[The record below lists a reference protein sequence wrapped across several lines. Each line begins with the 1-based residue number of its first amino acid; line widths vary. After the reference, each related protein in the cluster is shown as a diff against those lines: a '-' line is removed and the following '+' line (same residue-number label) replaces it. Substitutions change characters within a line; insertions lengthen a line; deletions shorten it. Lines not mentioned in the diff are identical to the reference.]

1 VHIARSYAPV
11 SADKKDIQEVIMRK
25 PELIAA
31 VARKS
36 GIPESKAADMVN
48 SVFATISDVL
58 AEGDEVA
65 ISGFG
70 TFRVA
75 ARPARDGRNPQTG
88 APMKI
93 RAGKTPRFT
102 PGASLKRAVDN

>member
-1 VHIARSYAPV
+1 
-11 SADKKDIQEVIMRK
+11 MRK
-25 PELIAA
+25 PELISA
-31 VARKS
+31 VAKKT
-36 GIPESKAADMVN
+36 GMPESKAADAVN
-48 SVFATISDVL
+48 TVFATISDVL
-58 AEGDEVA
+58 ADGDEVA

-75 ARPARDGRNPQTG
+75 VRPARDGRNPQTG

-102 PGASLKRAVDN
+102 PGASLKRSVDS

>member
-1 VHIARSYAPV
+1 
-11 SADKKDIQEVIMRK
+11 MRK

-31 VARKS
+31 VAKKS
-36 GIPESKAADMVN
+36 GLPETKAASVVN
-48 SVFATISDVL
+48 GVFETIGEVL
-58 AEGDEVA
+58 ADGDEVS

-75 ARPARDGRNPQTG
+75 FRPERDGRHPRTR

-102 PGASLKRAVDN
+102 PGASLKRAVDPQG

>member
-1 VHIARSYAPV
+1 M
-11 SADKKDIQEVIMRK
+11 MRK

-31 VARKS
+31 VAKKT
-36 GIPESKAADMVN
+36 GIPETKAADAVN
-48 SVFATISDVL
+48 TVFATISDVL
-58 AEGDEVA
+58 AGGDEVA

-75 ARPARDGRNPQTG
+75 ARPGREGRNPQTG

-102 PGASLKRAVDN
+102 PGASLKRSVDA

>member
-1 VHIARSYAPV
+1 LQE
-11 SADKKDIQEVIMRK
+11 DKMRK

-31 VARKS
+31 VARKT
-36 GIPESKAADMVN
+36 GMPESRAADAVN

-93 RAGKTPRFT
+93 KAGKTPRFT
-102 PGASLKRAVDN
+102 PGASLKRSVDS

>member
-1 VHIARSYAPV
+1 
-11 SADKKDIQEVIMRK
+11 MRK

-31 VARKS
+31 VAKKN
-36 GIPESKAADMVN
+36 GIPESKATAVVN
-48 SVFATISDVL
+48 SVFDTIGEVL
-58 AEGDEVA
+58 ADGDEVA

-75 ARPARDGRNPQTG
+75 LRPARDGRNPQTRE
-88 APMKI
+88 PMRI

-102 PGASLKRAVDN
+102 PGASLKRAVDPQE

>member
-1 VHIARSYAPV
+1 M
-11 SADKKDIQEVIMRK
+11 QEVEMRK

-31 VARKS
+31 VAKKTGMS
-36 GIPESKAADMVN
+36 ESKASDAVN
-48 SVFATISDVL
+48 SVFGTISDVL
-58 AEGDEVA
+58 AQGDEVA

-75 ARPARDGRNPQTG
+75 ARPAREGRNPQTG
-88 APMKI
+88 EPMKI

-102 PGASLKRAVDN
+102 PGASLKRTVDGG

>member
-1 VHIARSYAPV
+1 
-11 SADKKDIQEVIMRK
+11 MRK

-31 VARKS
+31 VAKTAA
-36 GIPESKAADMVN
+36 IPESKAADVVN
-48 SVFATISDVL
+48 ALFETISDVL

-88 APMKI
+88 EPMKI

-102 PGASLKRAVDN
+102 PGASLKRAVDG